1 MADVSS
7 GAGGSLQVRRSAL
20 RQAAEQAGQIS
31 QAVAVLAADVPAAC
45 SPAAAAHPGW
55 RFGGAL
61 LALVPAWERHLR
73 GQSSAVSA
81 AGGKLARSA
90 DTYAGVEND
99 LVARAQ
105 AIYAR
110 PAG

>member
-1 MADVSS
+1 MADISS
-7 GAGGSLQVRRSAL
+7 GAGGSLQVRRSTL

-45 SPAAAAHPGW
+45 SPAAAHPGW

-73 GQSSAVSA
+73 QQSSALST

>member
-1 MADVSS
+1 MADISS
-7 GAGGSLQVRRSAL
+7 GAGGSLQVRRSTL

-45 SPAAAAHPGW
+45 SPAAAAHSGW

-73 GQSSAVSA
+73 QQSSAVSA